1 MNRNPMIARS
11 IRYLLA
17 VAKHQSFTRAAEALY
32 VSQPTLSQQ
41 IKQLEEVLD
50 VQLLDRSGRSVRLT
64 AAGEIY
70 ARYAKRALGELDA
83 AQRAVNELNDLSRGS
98 IRLGMTPITEYL
110 SAPLLNEFNSLH
122 PGIAVNS
129 MEMTQEDIERSVAED
144 RIDLGIAFTNVLTT
158 KAHSNDIDSHILFV
172 ETLNLAIGKSHELAS
187 KKETLDEQGL
197 ESVPLIM
204 LNTDFALRRHFD
216 VYCIEHGITPNIVME
231 TNSLSIIIQTV
242 RLGRLATILP
252 ESISCSHA
260 DLAPVRLT
268 PELPYHTTTMFC
280 RKGAHKSPACEA
292 FAELMS
298 SWFNNRCTKSADK
311 EIRVGKMAKPAQ
323 DSSAKALSSMKS

>member
-1 MNRNPMIARS
+1 
-11 IRYLLA
+11 
-17 VAKHQSFTRAAEALY
+17 
-32 VSQPTLSQQ
+32 
-41 IKQLEEVLD
+41 
-50 VQLLDRSGRSVRLT
+50 
-64 AAGEIY
+64 
-70 ARYAKRALGELDA
+70 
-83 AQRAVNELNDLSRGS
+83 
-98 IRLGMTPITEYL
+98 MTPITEYL

-323 DSSAKALSSMKS
+323 DSSAKALSSMNS

>member
-41 IKQLEEVLD
+41 IKQLEEALD
-50 VQLLDRSGRSVRLT
+50 VQLLDRGGRSVRLT

-172 ETLNLAIGKSHELAS
+172 ETLNLAIGKAHELAG
-187 KKETLDEQGL
+187 KEKMPDEQGL
-197 ESVPLIM
+197 EGVPLIM

-260 DLAPVRLT
+260 DLAPVLLT

-280 RKGAHKSPACEA
+280 RKGAYKSPACEA

-298 SWFNNRCTKSADK
+298 SWFSTRCEQNSDK
-311 EIRVGKMAKPAQ
+311 EIRIGKMAKSVVDANT
-323 DSSAKALSSMKS
+323 KALANAQH